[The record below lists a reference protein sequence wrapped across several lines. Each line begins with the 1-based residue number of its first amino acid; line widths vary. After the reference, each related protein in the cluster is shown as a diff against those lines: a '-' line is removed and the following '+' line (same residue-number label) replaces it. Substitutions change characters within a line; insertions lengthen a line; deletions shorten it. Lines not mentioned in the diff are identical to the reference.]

1 MTTWLFWIAGL
12 AFLWSILTQRYRDLL
27 LGIFS
32 ICVILMIN
40 IEVAKWILR

>member
-1 MTTWLFWIAGL
+1 MITWLCWIAGL
-12 AFLWSILTQRYRDLL
+12 AFFGSILTQRYRDLL

-40 IEVAKWILR
+40 IEVVKWILR

>member
-12 AFLWSILTQRYRDLL
+12 AFLGSILTQRYRDLL

-32 ICVILMIN
+32 ISVILMIN
-40 IEVAKWILR
+40 IVVVKWIMS

>member
-12 AFLWSILTQRYRDLL
+12 AFFGSILTQRYRDLL

-40 IEVAKWILR
+40 IVVVKWIMS